1 MTDERV
7 ETPKVA
13 LTIKER
19 TEAIRRKLAPTP
31 ADEIPDEIRH
41 NVFLTTVAKV
51 ADPFYNWS
59 RRWSMWPVMFGLA
72 CCAIEM
78 ICAVAS
84 RNDASRF
91 GIEIMR
97 ASPRQADL
105 MYVAGTVT
113 EKMLPQVLRI
123 YNQMAE
129 PKYVIAMGSCAISGG
144 PFAGSYSV
152 VPGIDLYLPVDVYIP
167 GCPPRPEALIYGVM
181 QLQDKIKKQSILDV
195 PWYGFGGEVD
205 RVVATD
211 KRRR

>member
-1 MTDERV
+1 MTDDRPEV
-7 ETPKVA
+7 PPETPTAEELK
-13 LTIKER
+13 R
-19 TEAIRRKLAPTP
+19 MLAPAEELP
-31 ADEIPDEIRH
+31 AEIKH
-41 NVFLTTVAKV
+41 NVLLTTVAKV
-51 ADPFYNWS
+51 VDPIYNWS

-84 RNDASRF
+84 RNDAARF

-105 MYVAGTVT
+105 MFVAGTVT

-129 PKYVIAMGSCAISGG
+129 PKYVIALGNCAISGG
-144 PFAGSYSV
+144 PFAGSYCV
-152 VPGIDLYLPVDVYIP
+152 VRGIDLYLPVDVYVP

-181 QLQDKIKKQSILDV
+181 QLQDKIKRQSILNV

-205 RVVATD
+205 RTVGMD
-211 KRRR
+211 RRRR